1 MRMIKI
7 LVAAVALAIAAAPK
21 TAMAKQPRKAV
32 KVAAVLGTANLFVF
46 GPLKYGQWQW
56 SSAATAGYVVGS
68 IGCAALTPILVA
80 AFQKRE
86 MTTDEVL
93 WSTATC
99 FFPPL
104 VLIPLLAH

>member
-7 LVAAVALAIAAAPK
+7 LAAAIALAIATAPG

-46 GPLKYGQWQW
+46 GPLKNGRWNWGGQ
-56 SSAATAGYVVGS
+56 ATAGYVVGS
-68 IGCAALTPILVA
+68 IGCAALTPILVV
-80 AFQKRE
+80 AFEKRQLSNE
-86 MTTDEVL
+86 EVL

-104 VLIPLLAH
+104 VLIPLLSH

>member
-7 LVAAVALAIAAAPK
+7 LAAAIALAIAAAPG
-21 TAMAKQPRKAV
+21 TAIAKQHRKAV

-46 GPLKYGQWQW
+46 GPLKHGHWHW
-56 SSAATAGYVVGS
+56 NNHTTAGYVVGS
-68 IGCAALTPILVA
+68 IGCAALSPILTV

-86 MTTDEVL
+86 LTSEEVL

-99 FFPPL
+99 FVPPL
-104 VLIPLLAH
+104 ALIPLLAR

>member
-1 MRMIKI
+1 MIKI
-7 LVAAVALAIAAAPK
+7 LAAAIALAVAAAPG

-46 GPLKYGQWQW
+46 GPLRNGTWNWGGQ
-56 SSAATAGYVVGS
+56 ATAGYVVGS
-68 IGCAALTPILVA
+68 IGCAALSPILTV

-86 MTTDEVL
+86 LTTDEVL

-104 VLIPLLAH
+104 VLVPLLAH